1 MGQLILARY
10 DHRTGS
16 IEAYRLV
23 AEFSSDNRKVEEWE
37 WDNSV
42 IIHSFDPKISLFL
55 DDPVIKL
62 DRDIY
67 QPGGRL
73 QQELPMAYSSTPR
86 LHGLRAVMFLTRAIS
101 PELQDPSM
109 SLWPPAILP
118 AANRVR
124 NDSANMF
131 RDDSHKPQNIDQLS
145 DTSFRFRKWMEFR
158 GMGDRLG
165 IRMGEDVM
173 TFATLPPE
181 CYVPTREKPY
191 QGIWVGDYAGHG
203 CEFLV
208 VLQKEVETTRCVP
221 PMEQRMLGPVSSLS
235 VDADVTNG
243 SAAAEAEGGQHGE
256 LEDPMGCTGRLEAV
270 KLTGD
275 PNVPR
280 GEYSWI
286 AEDIGRKGLIRV
298 ADEQMFK
305 GARVVKSWGH
315 IAARGFRDD
324 KYIPSHLIMVSHDCL
339 AQYWEVCYC
348 THSRWGIL
356 VDSILRTLA
365 MSRSSIES
373 ILMTI

>member
-1 MGQLILARY
+1 MGQLVLARY
-10 DHRTGS
+10 DHRIGS

-23 AEFSSDNRKVEEWE
+23 AEFAADNRQVEQWE
-37 WDNSV
+37 WNRSV
-42 IIHSFDPKISLFL
+42 IIHNFAPKISLFL

-62 DRDIY
+62 DHNTY
-67 QPGGRL
+67 GPGGRL
-73 QQELPMAYSSTPR
+73 QQELQMQYEPGPR
-86 LHGLRAVMFLTRAIS
+86 MHGIRSVMFLTRAIA

-109 SLWPPAILP
+109 SLWPPTILP

-131 RDDSHKPQNIDQLS
+131 RDDLHKPQRIEQLS
-145 DTSFRFRKWMEFR
+145 DTTFRLRKWMEFR

-173 TFATLPPE
+173 TFSTLPPE
-181 CYVPTREKPY
+181 CYIPTAEKPY

-208 VLQKEVETTRCVP
+208 VLQKDLLTTTVMP
-221 PMEQRMLGPVSSLS
+221 PLDQRMFGPVSSLA
-235 VDADVTNG
+235 AD
-243 SAAAEAEGGQHGE
+243 AAAAADNVYSTEASPFDRVVEAEA
-256 LEDPMGCTGRLEAV
+256 PVGCTGRLEAV

-280 GEYSWI
+280 GEFSWI
-286 AEDIGRKGLIRV
+286 AEDIGNQGLIRV

-324 KYIPSHLIMVSHDCL
+324 RYIPSQLIMVSHDRL
-339 AQYWEVCYC
+339 AQYWEVCLHLFVLGC
-348 THSRWGIL
+348 SHGLIC
-356 VDSILRTLA
+356 SIHRTLA
-365 MSRSSIES
+365 MYPFS
-373 ILMTI
+373 TG